1 MPVEEQV
8 VSIYAGTNGYLDPIA
23 VEDVRRF
30 ENELIEWFRSR
41 HRDVL
46 DGIAKTGN
54 VDVDALQAGLKTF
67 ASQFQSTVIGGS
79 EPDPEHQGPAS
90 ERLVDSD
97 ITLPEEEIER
107 ED

>member
-1 MPVEEQV
+1 VQEQV
-8 VSIYAGTNGYLDPIA
+8 ISIYAGTNGYLDPIT
-23 VEDVRRF
+23 VDDVRRF

-41 HRDVL
+41 HGDLL

-54 VDVDALQAGLKTF
+54 IADMDAFQSALKGF
-67 ASQFQSTVIGGS
+67 AAQFQSTVTDGS
-79 EPDPEHQGPAS
+79 EPTPEAQAAAH

-97 ITLPEEEIER
+97 VILPEEEIER